1 MCFFPLTRT
10 KNKNPLKNSETLEDK
25 RFFNLRKY
33 TVATVINLKGFS
45 LSELKILSQEECL
58 ATKR

>member
-10 KNKNPLKNSETLEDK
+10 KNKNLLKNSETLEDK

-45 LSELKILSQEECL
+45 LSELKI
-58 ATKR
+58 

>member
-10 KNKNPLKNSETLEDK
+10 KNKNLLKNSETLEDK

-33 TVATVINLKGFS
+33 TVATVINLQGFS